1 MGRKCTIAD
10 RLVRGS
16 TEVVHAWVNRR
27 SLDHSLAARVL
38 CISHNRW
45 LRSHRP
51 GRRSD
56 PAGAAFR
63 QTRLS
68 KRSNHGGNNMKSS
81 IANRLVGE
89 LHEAKGS
96 FKEKVGRMTKDTE
109 TESEGLTEKIVGKIQ
124 KKIGRAQKAIA
135 KR

>member
-1 MGRKCTIAD
+1 
-10 RLVRGS
+10 
-16 TEVVHAWVNRR
+16 
-27 SLDHSLAARVL
+27 
-38 CISHNRW
+38 
-45 LRSHRP
+45 
-51 GRRSD
+51 
-56 PAGAAFR
+56 
-63 QTRLS
+63 
-68 KRSNHGGNNMKSS
+68 MKSS